1 MRAEHIGEMYFNS
14 LRFSILYFSQ
24 LKNVIAIIIYF
35 NLFYAILAMPVCLL
49 INNYCL
55 LIVLLI

>member
-1 MRAEHIGEMYFNS
+1 MRTEHIGEMYFNS

-35 NLFYAILAMPVCLL
+35 NLRYPGYASMP
-49 INNYCL
+49 INK
-55 LIVLLI
+55 